1 MNEIKKW
8 KEICDYCHK
17 EIKNGEFYFS
27 GYNSYRVSNNNSH
40 SDLLHLNCV
49 VKLVEEPDFGTLTI
63 DGDLQKMED

>member
-1 MNEIKKW
+1 MTNEIKIV
-8 KEICDYCHK
+8 EICDYCHK

-27 GYNSYRVSNNNSH
+27 GYNSYTWYNNSH

-63 DGDLQKMED
+63 DGDLQKMGD